1 MKLTFAN
8 CVVAMTH
15 LDTVLD
21 ENEGGHGSDVVRL
34 GTLLVDI
41 DIDLEEDDVRL
52 RLGHLFD
59 HGS

>member
-1 MKLTFAN
+1 MTFAN

-15 LDTVLD
+15 LDTVLE
-21 ENEGGHGSDVVRL
+21 ENEGGHGSDVVCF
-34 GTLLVDI
+34 GALLVDI

-52 RLGHLFD
+52 GLGHLLD